1 MTESLSKKRGTRN
14 VYIRHI
20 ENLANEIKETLVNF
34 DISNSRHRERLK
46 GLKYSLDDKIKKIAI
61 LDNEFIL
68 LLFFFLFIYLFFS
81 PLMYNHTTSN
91 QLYYKYL

>member
-68 LLFFFLFIYLFFS
+68 LLFFFFIYLFIFFS
-81 PLMYNHTTSN
+81 INVQSYNI
-91 QLYYKYL
+91 